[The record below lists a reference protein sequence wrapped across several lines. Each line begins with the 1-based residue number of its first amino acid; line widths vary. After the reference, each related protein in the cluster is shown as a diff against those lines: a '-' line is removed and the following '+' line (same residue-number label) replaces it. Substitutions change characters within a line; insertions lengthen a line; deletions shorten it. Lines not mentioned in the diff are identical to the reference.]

1 MHLLRADGTIPIYYQ
16 GVKYNIPLKMYLPEG
31 FPRVAPMCF
40 VAPTAE
46 MIVKPGHAIVD
57 ASGLVRGAFLDE
69 WRFDRGSQ
77 LADLA
82 ARLSD
87 AFGRDPPLFAKPT
100 TGSGAAANQNQNPN
114 PGGGGSSDRRTQR
127 TGGREDPNASGRPNR
142 PPPPPPPPP
151 PLYPAPPPGVGGAPA
166 RSYPEVPGAAAA
178 AERAA
183 ANARRPSPYPAPP
196 PGVGGTPSGG
206 GGGGLFGSGG
216 GSSRASGAGGY
227 QQYNRVPFSAAE
239 VSSGGGGAGAAAPRR
254 DAHPVSSGGGGMGG
268 GARGLAEATF
278 KSRAVA
284 SLTRAL
290 KAELAAVQTRCASE
304 AERLLGVQA
313 ELADRRAALDAGL
326 GDARRA
332 RSEWEGKVSALRA
345 ATVALTEW
353 LAENERKPKPREGVT
368 AGEGTGGEGC
378 GADSDSAEDVEE
390 AFAAEDVISAQLLRA
405 AARDAALEDAL
416 DSLDE
421 AHEKG
426 RVPLEEYLDLT
437 RNLCKEQFMARAEVL
452 VVRKAQRE
460 RGVVGGVAFE

>member
-1 MHLLRADGTIPIYYQ
+1 M
-16 GVKYNIPLKMYLPEG
+16 
-31 FPRVAPMCF
+31 
-40 VAPTAE
+40 
-46 MIVKPGHAIVD
+46 
-57 ASGLVRGAFLDE
+57 
-69 WRFDRGSQ
+69 
-77 LADLA
+77 
-82 ARLSD
+82 
-87 AFGRDPPLFAKPT
+87 
-100 TGSGAAANQNQNPN
+100 
-114 PGGGGSSDRRTQR
+114 
-127 TGGREDPNASGRPNR
+127 
-142 PPPPPPPPP
+142 
-151 PLYPAPPPGVGGAPA
+151 
-166 RSYPEVPGAAAA
+166 
-178 AERAA
+178 
-183 ANARRPSPYPAPP
+183 
-196 PGVGGTPSGG
+196 
-206 GGGGLFGSGG
+206 
-216 GSSRASGAGGY
+216 
-227 QQYNRVPFSAAE
+227 
-239 VSSGGGGAGAAAPRR
+239 
-254 DAHPVSSGGGGMGG
+254 G

-368 AGEGTGGEGC
+368 AGEGTGGDGC

-405 AARDAALEDAL
+405 VARDAALEDAM